1 MRAMTSQL
9 TVTSSAATADQH
21 ALYKPSMTAWKL
33 MTNSFFVHNFFISAT
48 TSQIK
53 LASCAETAD
62 QLSLFDVSQIVDDR
76 AEPEEYFFGS

>member
-1 MRAMTSQL
+1 
-9 TVTSSAATADQH
+9 
-21 ALYKPSMTAWKL
+21 